1 MKLRLR
7 RPRDLALAIRD
18 LARRRPREAEEY
30 LETHEEEWSSLA
42 EADPHDAADILEA
55 IDEEA
60 AAELIS
66 DLSPTEAADV
76 LEEMQDEAAA
86 DLLEE
91 LHPAEAAGMI
101 AELEAHEAAD
111 IVEHLDA
118 EARTAIFDEL
128 SDRHV
133 DDILDLLRYPPDSAG
148 GLMSSGP
155 ATIPL
160 GLTAGAAIEELRR
173 LHARVHNL
181 NYVYV
186 VDADS
191 RLVGV
196 VSFRDLVFATPEAP
210 LNEAMVASPLAVRP
224 EVDREEVAAIFQR
237 YGLLAL
243 PVVDHRGVL
252 LGLIDVDDVIEAVQ
266 REATEDIAAMVGAG
280 IEETIFTPVAT
291 SIRHRLPWLVVN
303 LATALMVTVTISR
316 FEPLIGRLTVLA
328 AYMPVV
334 ASMGGNGGAQSQ
346 AVVIRT
352 LAAHGVPSRIVGR
365 VIGREVMVGLWNGLA
380 IGLISGAIAGSFTGE
395 PRIGL
400 VLGMAALVNLVI
412 ANLAGTGIPLLLH
425 RLGKDPALGSNI
437 LMTTITDLFGFG
449 GFLAI
454 AALFL

>member
-1 MKLRLR
+1 
-7 RPRDLALAIRD
+7 
-18 LARRRPREAEEY
+18 
-30 LETHEEEWSSLA
+30 
-42 EADPHDAADILEA
+42 
-55 IDEEA
+55 
-60 AAELIS
+60 
-66 DLSPTEAADV
+66 
-76 LEEMQDEAAA
+76 
-86 DLLEE
+86 
-91 LHPAEAAGMI
+91 
-101 AELEAHEAAD
+101 
-111 IVEHLDA
+111 
-118 EARTAIFDEL
+118 
-128 SDRHV
+128 
-133 DDILDLLRYPPDSAG
+133 
-148 GLMSSGP
+148 MSSGP
-155 ATIPL
+155 ATIRL

-173 LHARVHNL
+173 LHELLENL

-186 VDADS
+186 VDEGN

-196 VSFRDLVFATPEAP
+196 VSFRDLVFAAPETP
-210 LNEAMVASPLAVRP
+210 LDEAMVVGPLAVRP

-243 PVVDHRGVL
+243 PVVDHRGML
-252 LGLIDVDDVIEAVQ
+252 LGLIEVDDVIEAVQ

-280 IEETIFTPVAT
+280 IEETIFTPVGK
-291 SIRHRLPWLVVN
+291 SVRHRLPWLVVN

-316 FEPLIGRLTVLA
+316 FEPLIGRLTILA

-352 LAAHGVPSRIVGR
+352 LAAHGVPSRMVGR
-365 VIGREVMVGLWNGLA
+365 VIGREVLVGVWNGLA
-380 IGLISGAIAGSFTGE
+380 VGMISGIIAGSFTGE

-437 LMTTITDLFGFG
+437 LMTTVTDLFGFG

>member
-18 LARRRPREAEEY
+18 LARRRPEEAEEY
-30 LETHEEEWSSLA
+30 LEAHEEEWSSIA

-66 DLSPTEAADV
+66 DLGYPGAAEV

-91 LHPAEAAGMI
+91 LHPAEAAGMV
-101 AELEAHEAAD
+101 AELAAHEAAD
-111 IVEHLDA
+111 IVEHLESD
-118 EARTAIFDEL
+118 ARTAIFEEL
-128 SDRHV
+128 SDEHV
-133 DDILDLLRYPPDSAG
+133 DDILDLLRYPADSAG
-148 GLMSSGP
+148 GLMSSRP
-155 ATIPL
+155 ATLPL
-160 GLTAGAAIEELRR
+160 GLTAGEAIEALRQ
-173 LHARVHNL
+173 LHQRIENL

-186 VDADS
+186 VDDGA

-196 VSFRDLVFATPEAP
+196 VSFRDLVFANPDVP
-210 LNEAMVASPLAVRP
+210 LNETMVMSPMAVRP

-243 PVVDHRGVL
+243 PVVDHRGML
-252 LGLIDVDDVIEAVQ
+252 LGLVDVDDVIEAVQ
-266 REATEDIAAMVGAG
+266 REATEDIAALVGAG
-280 IEETIFTPVAT
+280 IEETIYTPVRK
-291 SIRHRLPWLVVN
+291 SIRHRLPWLVLN
-303 LATALMVTVTISR
+303 FGTALLVTLTISR

-352 LAAHGVPSRIVGR
+352 LAAHGVPSRIQGR
-365 VIGREVMVGLWNGLA
+365 VIRREVLVGLWNGIA
-380 IGLISGAIAGSFTGE
+380 IGAMSGTIAALFTGQL
-395 PRIGL
+395 RIGL
-400 VLGMAALVNLVI
+400 VLGLAALVNLVT

-437 LMTTITDLFGFG
+437 LMTTVTDVVGFG
-449 GFLAI
+449 GFLTI
-454 AALFL
+454 AGLLL